1 MRPAYLTLK
10 FVLKYALWVYYPRT
24 RLVNKPKKSFDRTIF
39 ASNHAASFMDPLV
52 VASNQKPIVFFMTRA
67 DVFKPWLKPILWASH
82 MLPIYRSIDG
92 EDTKAKN
99 EEVFQT
105 CYRIL
110 KYGRSLIIFSEGFT
124 DDVFIRSL
132 KPVKKGAVRIGFGA
146 CESLDWKKNIY
157 VQAVGVNYS
166 DPNHIGSDVVISNGD
181 KICLNDYKE
190 EYLANPNKVVADLT
204 KVVEKDQQK
213 QLTYIENK
221 KWAPTHEYIMRLT
234 KKGMNA
240 VDSDKSIPL
249 LKRWEYSRRLANWF
263 NSLDLDNHAEMLSLR
278 KQLEEYFKYLK
289 KHDIEEFHLTKRE
302 NNSWS
307 KIRDYIFFTLLAPIV
322 LVGLIHNYL
331 PYRFIKNFV
340 EKAFKRRV
348 FWGSVK
354 MTLAALT
361 IGIYNIIFLL
371 ILNYTVYQN
380 GLFLWLYFFIV
391 PPLTGLIAYNYFKR
405 IKLHK
410 AMKRLQRMDL
420 DEVLEKRKEAI
431 RAIERIVVYEA
442 NNILSKN

>member
-1 MRPAYLTLK
+1 MMRPAYLTLK
-10 FVLKYALWVYYPRT
+10 FVLKYTLWVYYPRT
-24 RLVNKPKKSFDRTIF
+24 KIINKPKKSFDRTIF

-52 VASNQKPIVFFMTRA
+52 VASNQPPIVFFMTRS
-67 DVFKPWLKPILWASH
+67 DVFTPLLKPILWAAH
-82 MLPIYRSIDG
+82 MLPIYRSQDG

-99 EEVFQT
+99 EAVFQT

-132 KPVKKGAVRIGFGA
+132 KPIKKGAVRIGFGA
-146 CESLDWKKNIY
+146 CEHLDWKKNIF
-157 VQAVGVNYS
+157 VQAVGVNYA
-166 DPNHIGSDVVISNGD
+166 DPNHLGSDVVISNGR

-190 EYLANPNKVVADLT
+190 EYLKNPNKVVAELT
-204 KVVEKDQQK
+204 KIVEKEQQK

-221 KWAPTHEYIMRLT
+221 KWAPTHERIMRLT

-249 LKRWEYSRRLANWF
+249 LQRWEYSRKLADWF
-263 NSLDLDNHAEMLSLR
+263 NSLELDSHSKMNALKTE
-278 KQLEEYFKYLK
+278 LEDYFNYLK
-289 KHDIEEFHLTKRE
+289 THNVEEQHLTLLE
-302 NNSWS
+302 NNAWS
-307 KIRDYIFFTLLAPIV
+307 KWRDYIFFVLLVPFVVI
-322 LVGLIHNYL
+322 GLIHNYL
-331 PYRFIKNFV
+331 PFRWVKNFV
-340 EKAFKRRV
+340 ERAFKRRV

-354 MTLAALT
+354 MTLGALA

-380 GLFLWLYFFIV
+380 GIFWWLYFFIV

-405 IKLHK
+405 LKHHK
-410 AMKRLQRMDL
+410 ALRRLEKMDL
-420 DEVLEKRKEAI
+420 SEFYAKRSQALAFIEKSVPSSVA
-431 RAIERIVVYEA
+431 
-442 NNILSKN
+442 